1 MMTMR
6 ILRVR
11 KCERRFH
18 YFGFQTKEEV
28 KRFVHREMGVF
39 VAQRKIISMKMFD
52 NFTNFN
58 QGGIGIEVWNVDILN
73 NKQKTS

>member
-1 MMTMR
+1 
-6 ILRVR
+6 
-11 KCERRFH
+11 
-18 YFGFQTKEEV
+18 
-28 KRFVHREMGVF
+28 MGVF